1 MGNALMSAESC
12 RFGTLDCTRR
22 PAAVVTASY
31 TPATPAGAPRPMC
44 AEHALVLVEAI
55 TRHGDSD
62 MSVLVEPLRTP
73 PSSTG

>member
-1 MGNALMSAESC
+1 MSAEPC
-12 RFGTLDCTRR
+12 GFGTLDCSRR
-22 PAAVVTASY
+22 PAAVVTACY
-31 TPATPAGAPRPMC
+31 TPGTAPGRPRPMC
-44 AEHALVLVEAI
+44 HEHALVLVEAI